1 MKNTNATLMLLQCL
15 LSLTKFEEHFNKECL
30 IEDNSKLLKKPKII
44 QIFKE
49 IVKKYLFCF
58 DNLKLLSIYKL
69 NFFFATNYRFLNLF
83 NEKIKCKK
91 MI

>member
-49 IVKKYLFCF
+49 IVKNLSNENVFLEEIFVLF
-58 DNLKLLSIYKL
+58 
-69 NFFFATNYRFLNLF
+69 R
-83 NEKIKCKK
+83 
-91 MI
+91 